1 MKAET
6 SEQAPRHTFQAGAV
20 AVFAGLLLLLLL
32 LTAPR
37 HGPWFDEFCTRYF
50 SDPAVS
56 LSDAFFKRWIEDV
69 HPPLFSLLAWLS
81 SHVVR
86 LPIEQARL
94 LNLIPLGLVTFY
106 LVLLAAISP
115 RERAF
120 LAALGISVS
129 CGSFFVEYFAEFR
142 SYFTGMCAFL
152 ALTATLV
159 AQDRGTAEGK
169 GAGAVLWCGYLT
181 SAAISLNLHYLTTL
195 MTVVLVAIFGVTAAL
210 KGDWRRFAAYLLSGF
225 ILCLPFAVVFVYQ
238 WATVERISND
248 YWLKTGMPEAITM
261 LADAIIMPASH
272 AQGLVATAWVMA
284 VILLLRK
291 RERRPL
297 DPTVGTLIVAVI
309 AEIAVLLVYTKLT
322 AAMTDRYLMPLAILS
337 AAVLAIVLSDEIV
350 RRRWLLALFIV
361 TNLGGAVATAATRW
375 NDPRWDEAAQ
385 YLSARQGAC
394 PGSRIIPMQ
403 QDPNDHTPNTLD
415 NYNEAYAYM
424 AAKWKLTLGRVDEPS
439 ARPRDPAC
447 PDYYWADH
455 FFAAGKSETTLLDQF
470 ARRFPLLQGCTI
482 KATPFSSMSAVFEV
496 TGEPPACQ
504 R

>member
-6 SEQAPRHTFQAGAV
+6 SEQATRPTFQAGAM

-37 HGPWFDEFCTRYF
+37 HGPWFDEFWTRFF

-56 LSDAFFKRWIEDV
+56 LSDAFFRRWIEDV

-94 LNLIPLGLVTFY
+94 LNLIPLGLVTLY
-106 LVLLAAISP
+106 MVILAAISP

-120 LAALGISVS
+120 LTVLGISVS
-129 CGSFFVEYFAEFR
+129 SSSFFVEYFAEFR

-159 AQDRGTAEGK
+159 AQDRDTAGEK
-169 GAGAVLWCGYLT
+169 GVGAVLWCGYLL
-181 SAAISLNLHYLTTL
+181 SAAICLNLHYLTTL
-195 MTVVLVAIFGVTAAL
+195 MTVVLVAVFGVTAAL

-225 ILCLPFAVVFVYQ
+225 ILCLPFVAVLAYQ

-248 YWLKTGMPEAITM
+248 YWLKTGMPAAISM
-261 LADAIIMPASH
+261 LANAVIIPASH
-272 AQGLVATAWVMA
+272 AQGLVATAWVAAM
-284 VILLLRK
+284 ILLVRRK
-291 RERRPL
+291 EGRVL
-297 DPTVGTLIVAVI
+297 DSTFITLIIAVI

-322 AAMTDRYLMPLAILS
+322 AAITERYLMPLAILS
-337 AAVLAIVLSDEIV
+337 AAVFAILLSGEIV
-350 RRRWLLALFIV
+350 RRRWLLALFIL
-361 TNLGGAVATAATRW
+361 TNLGGALATASTRW

-385 YLSARQGAC
+385 YLAARQTAC

-424 AAKWKLTLGRVDEPS
+424 AAKWKLTLGEVDQPS
-439 ARPRDPAC
+439 PRPRDPAC
-447 PDYYWADH
+447 PDFYWADH
-455 FFAAGKSETTLLDQF
+455 FFAASKDDATMLKQF
-470 ARRFPLLQGCTI
+470 ARRFPLLEGCAV
-482 KATPFSSMSAVFEV
+482 KVTPLVSMSAVFEV
-496 TGEPPACQ
+496 TGEPPACK